1 MLCFYWTESEGRVR
15 LQEVVDRLDSKRWW
29 GIAEENAVIMGAD
42 VLNVEMIVVV
52 YVLLYQLQH
61 PLWLLLALPLFNF
74 EGSLVLGDQRE
85 TSRLP
90 SYCST

>member
-1 MLCFYWTESEGRVR
+1 MFCFHWTKSEGRVR
-15 LQEVVDRLDSKRWW
+15 LQEVVYRLDSKRWR
-29 GIAEENAVIMGAD
+29 GIAEEYAVITGAD
-42 VLNVEMIVVV
+42 VFNVEMIVIV

-61 PLWLLLALPLFNF
+61 PLWLLLALHLFNF

>member
-1 MLCFYWTESEGRVR
+1 
-15 LQEVVDRLDSKRWW
+15 
-29 GIAEENAVIMGAD
+29 
-42 VLNVEMIVVV
+42 VEMIVIV

-61 PLWLLLALPLFNF
+61 PLWLLLALHLFNF